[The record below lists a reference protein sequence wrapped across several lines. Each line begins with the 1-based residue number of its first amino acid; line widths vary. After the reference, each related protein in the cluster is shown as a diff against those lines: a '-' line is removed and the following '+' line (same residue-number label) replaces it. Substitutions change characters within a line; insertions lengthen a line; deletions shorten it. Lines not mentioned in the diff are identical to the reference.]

1 MYFEIAQAISTV
13 AKVQQ
18 FLQARNLF
26 TKKDHKKNKFGC
38 YTMCITAE

>member
-26 TKKDHKKNKFGC
+26 TQKDHKKTNSAA
-38 YTMCITAE
+38 IRIV